1 MCSTRV
7 LSRPNSEYVYAAAT
21 QARLGITIT
30 SATITPQPPIQPACG
45 PIARVTQA
53 KVAPQS
59 GSTRFKK

>member
-1 MCSTRV
+1 M
-7 LSRPNSEYVYAAAT
+7 
-21 QARLGITIT
+21 TIT

-53 KVAPQS
+53 NVAPQS